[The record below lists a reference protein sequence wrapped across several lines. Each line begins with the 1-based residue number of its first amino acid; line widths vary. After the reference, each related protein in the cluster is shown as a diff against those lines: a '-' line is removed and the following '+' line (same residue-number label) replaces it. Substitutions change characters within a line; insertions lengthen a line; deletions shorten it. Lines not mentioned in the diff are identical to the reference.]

1 MQTKQ
6 QQTPGKYTANV
17 VKYRRNNNK
26 RRENTRQMWSNAD
39 KTKTNARKIHG
50 KCSQIQPKQ
59 QQTPGKYT
67 ANVVKCRQNN
77 NKRQWLVK
85 LSNNHDML
93 TLCMSLYSK
102 RRLE

>member
-1 MQTKQ
+1 
-6 QQTPGKYTANV
+6 
-17 VKYRRNNNK
+17 
-26 RRENTRQMWSNAD
+26 MWSNAD
-39 KTKTNARKIHG
+39 ETKTNAGKIHG
-50 KCSQIQPKQ
+50 KCFHTQPKQ

-67 ANVVKCRQNN
+67 ANVVKYSRNE
-77 NKRQWLVK
+77 NKRQRLVK